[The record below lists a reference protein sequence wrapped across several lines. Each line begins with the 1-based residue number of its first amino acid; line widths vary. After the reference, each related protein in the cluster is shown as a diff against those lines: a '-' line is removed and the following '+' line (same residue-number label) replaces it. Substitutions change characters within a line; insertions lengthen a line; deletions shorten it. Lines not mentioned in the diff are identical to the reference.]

1 MEVEFAVGD
10 YFKYVGPDGRWQ
22 PGRRGGWFPRAYTSS
37 PSDPSSQLIRAEDF
51 FIDFTQTF
59 RIEELV
65 SGERFET
72 ARVVV
77 MDLDSHQHR
86 DVWLNIRKLDSQ
98 WGGVWVA
105 KVEPPVRG
113 G

>member
-1 MEVEFAVGD
+1 MAPMEVQFAVGD

-22 PGRRGGWFPRAYTSS
+22 PGGRGWHPRAYTSR
-37 PSDPSSQLIRAEDF
+37 PSDPMSRLITAEDF

-65 SGERFET
+65 WGHGFET

-77 MDLDSHQHR
+77 RGR
-86 DVWLNIRKLDSQ
+86 DVWLNIRKQDAT
-98 WGGVWVA
+98 WVE
-105 KVEPPVRG
+105 KVEPSVPAG
-113 G
+113 

>member
-22 PGRRGGWFPRAYTSS
+22 PGRRGWHPRAYTSR
-37 PSDPSSQLIRAEDF
+37 PSDPMSLRFAANYF

-65 SGERFET
+65 WEDGFQT

-77 MDLDSHQHR
+77 R
-86 DVWLNIRKLDSQ
+86 DHNVWLNIWKQGSS
-98 WGGVWVA
+98 WGGLWVE
-105 KVEPPVRG
+105 KVEPPAAG
-113 G
+113 

>member
-22 PGRRGGWFPRAYTSS
+22 PGRRGWFPRAYTSS
-37 PSDPSSQLIRAEDF
+37 PSDPRSRLITAEDF

-65 SGERFET
+65 WENGFET

-77 MDLDSHQHR
+77 GGR
-86 DVWLNIRKLDSQ
+86 DVWLNIRKQDSR
-98 WGGVWVA
+98 WAGTWVE
-105 KVEPPVRG
+105 KVESSVPAG
-113 G
+113 

>member
-22 PGRRGGWFPRAYTSS
+22 PGRRGWFPRAYTSS
-37 PSDPSSQLIRAEDF
+37 PSDPRSRLITAEDF

-65 SGERFET
+65 SEEGFET

-77 MDLDSHQHR
+77 MDR
-86 DVWLNIRKLDSQ
+86 DVWLNIRKLDSH

>member
-22 PGRRGGWFPRAYTSS
+22 PGRRGWFPRAYTSS
-37 PSDPSSQLIRAEDF
+37 PSDPRSRLITAEDF

-65 SGERFET
+65 WEDGFQT

-77 MDLDSHQHR
+77 R
-86 DVWLNIRKLDSQ
+86 DHNVWLNIRKQDSR
-98 WGGVWVA
+98 WAGLWVE
-105 KVEPPVRG
+105 KVEPPVPAG
-113 G
+113 